1 MAISKRNVVKQ
12 SYELNNARYSLS
24 AVETDLIMKMISEIK
39 NEDKDF
45 KTYLFKISEI
55 EERIGKKINRTS
67 LKTMAQELRK
77 KNLTIDK
84 GKEGFLVTGWVSSFE
99 YHAERGEIELCF
111 DPKLK
116 PYLLELQGRFVKAD
130 IRHIF
135 QLSSEYA
142 KRIYTIFKQW
152 EKIGTYTVK
161 VEEWQKI
168 LEVPKTQLMYGEF
181 KRKVL
186 ETAKEQIN
194 AKTDLEVSYTE
205 IKTGRKITGIEWT
218 IKKKV
223 GQQLTIMD
231 VSKDVI
237 ETGEK
242 ISNRAEAFLKHIDKN
257 LKQIVAKNDRERKA
271 EIIKIFEYHAE
282 NWDDEIMKEAL
293 KRAKKEPLKPHAQI

>member
-152 EKIGTYTVK
+152 EKIGTYTVN

-242 ISNRAEAFLKHIDKN
+242 ISNRAEEFLNHIDKN
-257 LKQIVAKNDRERKA
+257 LKQIVAKNDKERKA

-293 KRAKKEPLKPHAQI
+293 KRAKK

>member
-152 EKIGTYTVK
+152 EKIGTYTVN

>member
-24 AVETDLIMKMISEIK
+24 SVETDLIMKMISEIK

-45 KTYLFKISEI
+45 KTYVFKISEI
-55 EERIGKKINRTS
+55 EERMGKKLNRTS
-67 LKTMAQELRK
+67 LKTMAQELRR

-152 EKIGTYTVK
+152 EKIGTYTIK
-161 VEEWQKI
+161 VEEWQKM

-186 ETAKEQIN
+186 ETAKDQIN
-194 AKTDLEVSYTE
+194 AKTDLEVRYTE

-231 VSKDVI
+231 VSRDVI
-237 ETGEK
+237 ETGGK
-242 ISNRAEAFLKHIDKN
+242 IDDRSEAFLKHIEKN
-257 LKQIVAKNDRERKA
+257 LKSIVGKNDRERKA

-282 NWDDEIMKEAL
+282 NWDDEILNEAL
-293 KRAKKEPLKPHAQI
+293 KRAKK

>member
-12 SYELNNARYSLS
+12 SYELNNAKYSLS
-24 AVETDLIMKMISEIK
+24 SVETDLIMKMIAEIK

-45 KTYLFKISEI
+45 KTYVFKISEI
-55 EERIGKKINRTS
+55 EERMGKKLNRTS
-67 LKTMAQELRK
+67 LKTMAQELRR

-152 EKIGTYTVK
+152 EKIGTYTIN
-161 VEEWQKI
+161 VEEWQKM
-168 LEVPKTQLMYGEF
+168 LEVPKSMLNYADF

-237 ETGEK
+237 ETGGK
-242 ISNRAEAFLKHIDKN
+242 IDDRSEAFLKHIEKN
-257 LKQIVAKNDRERKA
+257 LKSIVGKNDRERKA

-282 NWDDEIMKEAL
+282 NWDDEILKEAL
-293 KRAKKEPLKPHAQI
+293 KRAKK

>member
-12 SYELNNARYSLS
+12 SYELNNAKYSLS
-24 AVETDLIMKMISEIK
+24 SVETDLIMKMIAEIK

-45 KTYLFKISEI
+45 KTYVFKISEI
-55 EERIGKKINRTS
+55 EERMGKKLNRTS
-67 LKTMAQELRK
+67 LKTMAQELRR

-152 EKIGTYTVK
+152 EKIGTYTIN
-161 VEEWQKI
+161 VEEWQKM
-168 LEVPKTQLMYGEF
+168 LEVPKSMLNYADF

-231 VSKDVI
+231 VSRDVI
-237 ETGEK
+237 ETGGK
-242 ISNRAEAFLKHIDKN
+242 IDDRSEAFLKHIEKN
-257 LKQIVAKNDRERKA
+257 LKSIVGKNDRERKA

-282 NWDDEIMKEAL
+282 NWDDEILKEAL
-293 KRAKKEPLKPHAQI
+293 KRAKK